1 MVVLIVDDDRL
12 VRFTIKSMLRDFL
25 NDSTDIF
32 LEATNGKEMVHIC
45 KDKKPDIV
53 FADISMPY
61 MNGLDAIAECKK
73 KSPATQYVIVS
84 GYSDFEYA
92 QKGIRLG
99 VSDYLL
105 KPVDNERLRQV
116 IEQIKKRLEE
126 KKQEFNSRF
135 QLQIM
140 EAFNYFAALGAEDDS
155 EFVDQGC
162 NYIAFFLY
170 VKEGEC
176 VKKQSLDFQKEIVKK
191 MKILGEEV
199 VSRKGHYA
207 ITNTAEGAICVI
219 FNAPEHVQDYILS
232 YMKKICMTINSKFYS
247 EQTKNKEY
255 FYYFRWIKR
264 EKMQEVYKETEKMDS
279 QMYLFLDRHPGVIY
293 EEDNLERGDYEKEFL
308 FQIEKLLE
316 AWKRADGIACKEII
330 NKIWRKYREKNPE
343 VDLKCLSEYCSVVC
357 GCPIS
362 GQSCKL
368 FFQSFVENSEQ
379 MYCGLGTEES
389 DMIEQVKMYIQ
400 KNYMY
405 DVSISQIAERFGLTA
420 NYLSTIFRRK
430 TGEKFIDYLTRIRL
444 EAAKKILVKNTS
456 ASVQD
461 IALMVGYNS
470 SRHFSALFQ
479 KQTGETP
486 SVYRK
491 SRL

>member
-1 MVVLIVDDDRL
+1 M
-12 VRFTIKSMLRDFL
+12 
-25 NDSTDIF
+25 
-32 LEATNGKEMVHIC
+32 
-45 KDKKPDIV
+45 
-53 FADISMPY
+53 
-61 MNGLDAIAECKK
+61 
-73 KSPATQYVIVS
+73 
-84 GYSDFEYA
+84 
-92 QKGIRLG
+92 
-99 VSDYLL
+99 
-105 KPVDNERLRQV
+105 
-116 IEQIKKRLEE
+116 
-126 KKQEFNSRF
+126 
-135 QLQIM
+135 
-140 EAFNYFAALGAEDDS
+140 
-155 EFVDQGC
+155 
-162 NYIAFFLY
+162 
-170 VKEGEC
+170 
-176 VKKQSLDFQKEIVKK
+176 
-191 MKILGEEV
+191 
-199 VSRKGHYA
+199 
-207 ITNTAEGAICVI
+207 
-219 FNAPEHVQDYILS
+219 
-232 YMKKICMTINSKFYS
+232 
-247 EQTKNKEY
+247 
-255 FYYFRWIKR
+255 
-264 EKMQEVYKETEKMDS
+264 
-279 QMYLFLDRHPGVIY
+279 
-293 EEDNLERGDYEKEFL
+293 
-308 FQIEKLLE
+308 
-316 AWKRADGIACKEII
+316 
-330 NKIWRKYREKNPE
+330 
-343 VDLKCLSEYCSVVC
+343 KCLSEYCSVVC